1 MKNTLKSSG
10 WFFVALITC
19 PCHLV
24 LLLPLFA
31 GTALR
36 SYFMEFKDVI
46 FILMSLLF
54 IFALFKG
61 WRKIDPESK
70 QKTKKE
76 SAPIHDCCSLK
87 RIES

>member
-1 MKNTLKSSG
+1 MKKTLKSSG

-31 GTALR
+31 GTALG

-46 FILMSLLF
+46 FILMGLLF
-54 IFALFKG
+54 VFALFKG

-70 QKTKKE
+70 KETKKE
-76 SAPIHDCCSLK
+76 CAPIHDCCSLE
-87 RIES
+87 RIKS